1 MSNYPISK
9 RKCQNMCQGIFND
22 KKRETRGHIL
32 LVLRKKKING
42 LHMSTSG
49 LTSNSMNANSS
60 VLGAQN
66 SLPYCNSH
74 MMTSSPT
81 SELVPSTPQC
91 TQNVNIQNQAP
102 EYLTSYLGSN
112 LYKNAVPGTQCCP
125 PYYASLINAVIKT
138 FEDSR
143 NQSKIYMTIWE
154 TIVTFAQQHNIE
166 LEVPNKISKRKRTE
180 PEFLKNFVVTTT
192 TAAEHEDSNN
202 ETNLIDYWKV
212 HAYYPIIDEVV
223 NNLKTRFSA
232 ESLNLA
238 ISIDHF
244 FNLDYEKSSFFIQQY
259 KDLLK
264 VDLNSLQAEMMVA
277 KNCIQNYNNKPEP
290 GPEQKNQI
298 NLFKKNITIST
309 FPNVYKLLNLA
320 LTLPISSASCE
331 RSFSTMRRI
340 NTYIRSTMT
349 LDRFSSLAIL
359 NIERDISN
367 NIDSNDILNIYSKT
381 NRRLEL

>member
-1 MSNYPISK
+1 MAK
-9 RKCQNMCQGIFND
+9 KVFGIFNIP
-22 KKRETRGHIL
+22 KKTGPTT
-32 LVLRKKKING
+32 
-42 LHMSTSG
+42 STNS
-49 LTSNSMNANSS
+49 TNSMEDDES
-60 VLGAQN
+60 VDDPSPILP
-66 SLPYCNSH
+66 SLPDLKEHLQNLQ
-74 MMTSSPT
+74 
-81 SELVPSTPQC
+81 LV
-91 TQNVNIQNQAP
+91 
-102 EYLTSYLGSN
+102 
-112 LYKNAVPGTQCCP
+112 
-125 PYYASLINAVIKT
+125 
-138 FEDSR
+138 
-143 NQSKIYMTIWE
+143 
-154 TIVTFAQQHNIE
+154 
-166 LEVPNKISKRKRTE
+166 SKRKRTE
-180 PEFLKNFVVTTT
+180 PEFLKNFVVTTK

-277 KNCIQNYNNKPEP
+277 KNCIQNYNNKTEL

-349 LDRFSSLAIL
+349 QDRFSSLAIL